1 MGCWETI
8 RQELRISNFK
18 VNHPV
23 PHLFL
28 ASEWQEHPVACVRL
42 WYVVYRWVWAL
53 YHLGWWAVSLA
64 QEGGWNAPI
73 QRKGYFFIYLTNWA
87 YTSIVLMTTAH
98 ASIVTNAWL
107 TYRRTAQLPK
117 TTTLRLKVLWVMQNV
132 VFLPALL
139 ITAAYWSAVYN
150 PDDPIGAINVDVHII
165 NSVYVLID
173 LCVSATPIRILHFYI
188 PFVFMF
194 IYLIFTLVYWA
205 AGGTTPEGG
214 TAIYPIMDWE
224 NLQVTLPFV
233 ACCAVFSPIM
243 QATVWAVHQAR
254 VAVRERCFGSRSPLA
269 PLPHPATMDVIL
281 GRDAS
286 MESVN
291 ERTPDPVTSHIV

>member
-1 MGCWETI
+1 MGCLAI
-8 RQELRISNFK
+8 LRQELRLSNFK
-18 VNHPV
+18 VDYPE

-28 ASEWQEHPVACVRL
+28 ASEWQEHPVVCVRL
-42 WYVVYRWVWAL
+42 WYVAYRWAWAL
-53 YHLGWWAVSLA
+53 YHLGWWAASFA
-64 QEGGWNAPI
+64 MEGGLNASF
-73 QRKGYFFIYLTNWA
+73 QRKSYYFIFLTNWA
-87 YTSIVLMTTAH
+87 YMSIVLLTIVH
-98 ASIVTNAWL
+98 ASIVTCAWF

-139 ITAAYWSAVYN
+139 ITVAYWSLVYS
-150 PDDPIGAINVDVHII
+150 PAFPITAINVDVHII

-173 LCVSATPIRILHFYI
+173 LWISATPIRILHFYI
-188 PFVFMF
+188 PLCFMF
-194 IYLIFTLVYWA
+194 IYLIFTLIYWA
-205 AGGTTPEGG
+205 VGGTTPDGS

-233 ACCAVFSPIM
+233 ICCAVFSPLM
-243 QATVWAVHQAR
+243 QMLVWGVYRGR
-254 VAVRERCFGSRSPLA
+254 VAARERCCSSRSTLA

-281 GRDAS
+281 ERDTS

-291 ERTPDPVTSHIV
+291 ARTPDPISSHVV